1 VTTLP
6 GTDVADPDDLAALE
20 PVPPPNGRDAER
32 PDPGRRQRLG
42 DLLVAAGVL
51 DRAALEDALG
61 AAASGERLGRTV
73 LRLELVTEEELADA
87 VASQLRLPRV
97 DIEQEVIETE
107 AVDRLPE
114 RLAVRHGVLPLRF
127 EDGALVVA
135 TTDPSDLVALDDV
148 RLAAGVRS
156 VRPVVAVATPLERAR
171 SRAYAAD
178 GASDVLQGLDVE
190 PATDPQDDLDDA
202 ADDQPVIRL
211 VDALLVDAITGR
223 ASDVHLEPD
232 GAGLRVRFRVDG
244 LLREATRVPRSLAPQ
259 VLSRVKI
266 MARLDIAERRLPQDG
281 RAVVRVDGQPVD
293 LRVSTMPTQHGETV
307 VLRVLPKDAAH
318 VDLADLGHRHDL
330 RDRFLTALA
339 RPQGLVLVTGPTG
352 SGKTTTLYA
361 GLAAV
366 ADPTRNV
373 ITLEDPV
380 EVQLPGVN
388 QTQIEHKIGLTFA
401 RGLRHVLRQDPD
413 VVLVGEIRDRETAQL
428 AVEASFT
435 GHLVLATLHTN
446 DAPSAVARL
455 VDLGADPFLIAS
467 SLLLVV
473 AQRLART
480 VCPRCAEPDPARPET
495 VRALGLDPSSLADA
509 DLRRGG
515 GCHACDGSGSHGR
528 VALGE
533 VLTATPRLRELVVD
547 RAPETVLSRQARLEG
562 LRTLREDAIGRARE
576 GRITLEEALR
586 VTPDAAVDVARCPS
600 CETVVADDH
609 VACPMCG
616 TGLAGGHCGGCGRAV
631 DAAWRTCP
639 WCRHGLVQGG

>member
-6 GTDVADPDDLAALE
+6 TTEPPTNGAA
-20 PVPPPNGRDAER
+20 A
-32 PDPGRRQRLG
+32 PGRRPRLG
-42 DLLVAAGVL
+42 DLLITAGVL
-51 DRAALEDALG
+51 DRGQLEEALG
-61 AAASGERLGRTV
+61 AALAGERLGTTL
-73 LRLELVTEEELADA
+73 LRLSLASDEDVADA

-97 DIEQEVIETE
+97 DIEQEPIDPA
-107 AVDRLPE
+107 AVDQLPE
-114 RLAVRHGVLPLRF
+114 RIAVRHGVLPLRF
-127 EDGALVVA
+127 DDGALVVA
-135 TTDPSDLVALDDV
+135 TADPSDVVALDDV
-148 RLAAGVRS
+148 RLAAGVRT
-156 VRPVVAVATPLERAR
+156 VRPVVAVAGPLERAR
-171 SRAYAAD
+171 ARAYAAD
-178 GASDVLQGLDVE
+178 GASDVLEGLQTSTE
-190 PATDPQDDLDDA
+190 PDQLDDLEEPD
-202 ADDQPVIRL
+202 DDQPVIRL

-232 GAGLRVRFRVDG
+232 RTGLRVRFRVDG
-244 LLREATRVPRSLAPQ
+244 LLKEATRVPRSLSAQ

-281 RAVVRVDGQPVD
+281 RAVVRVDGQPID

-318 VDLADLGHRHDL
+318 VSLGDLGHRDDL
-330 RDRFLTALA
+330 RDRFLTALE
-339 RPQGLVLVTGPTG
+339 RPQGMVLVTGPTG

-373 ITLEDPV
+373 LTLEDPV

-413 VVLVGEIRDRETAQL
+413 VVLVGEIRDQETAQL

-473 AQRLART
+473 AQRLARR
-480 VCPRCAEPDPARPET
+480 VCPRCAVADTPRPEV
-495 VRALGLDPSSLADA
+495 VRALGLDADALADA
-509 DLRRGG
+509 SLKRGT
-515 GCHACDGSGSHGR
+515 GCRACDDTGSHGR

-533 VLTATPRLRELVVD
+533 VLTATPRLRELIVE
-547 RAPETVLSRQARLEG
+547 RAPETVLARQARLEG
-562 LRTLREDAIGRARE
+562 LRTLREDAIARARA
-576 GRITLEEALR
+576 GVITLGEALR

-600 CETVVADDH
+600 CEAVVADDH

-616 TGLAGGHCGGCGRAV
+616 TGLASGHCGGCGRAV

-639 WCRHGLVQGG
+639 WCRHGLVVTT